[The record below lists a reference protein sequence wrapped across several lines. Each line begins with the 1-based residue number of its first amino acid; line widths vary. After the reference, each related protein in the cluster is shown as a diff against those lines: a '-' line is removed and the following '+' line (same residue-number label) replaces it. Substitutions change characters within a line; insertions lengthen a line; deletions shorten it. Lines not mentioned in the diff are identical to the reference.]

1 MKLSTRED
9 IEVPLAQV
17 FADFADVEAW
27 ERAALRRGAEVTRTD
42 SLGAIAPGMA
52 WHAIFD
58 YRGKPRDMV
67 VTLAEIDAP
76 HRLAFTGTSGSV
88 DGTMTLEF
96 LELGARR
103 TRVTIGTEV
112 KPRTLSA
119 RLFLQSLK
127 LAKTKIKTRYDDR
140 IAKLCADIEDR
151 HRAAS
156 RR

>member
-1 MKLSTRED
+1 MKLSTRQD
-9 IEVPLAQV
+9 IEVPLARV
-17 FADFADVEAW
+17 FEDFADVEAW
-27 ERAALRRGAEVTRTD
+27 ERAALRRGADITRTD
-42 SLGAIAPGMA
+42 SLGTIAPGMV

-76 HRLAFTGTSGSV
+76 YRLVFGGTSSSV
-88 DGTMTLEF
+88 DGTLTVEF

-103 TRVTIGTEV
+103 TRVMIGTEI

-119 RLFLQSLK
+119 RLFVQSLK
-127 LAKTKIKTRYDDR
+127 LAKTKVRTRFEAR
-140 IAKLCADIEDR
+140 VAKLCADIEDR
-151 HRAAS
+151 HRAAP

>member
-1 MKLSTRED
+1 MKLGTRQD
-9 IEVPLAQV
+9 IEVSLAQV

-42 SLGAIAPGMA
+42 SLGTLAPGMA

-58 YRGKPRDMV
+58 YRGKSRDMI
-67 VTLAEIDAP
+67 VTLAEIEAP
-76 HRLAFTGTSGSV
+76 HRLVFGATSGSV
-88 DGTMTLEF
+88 EGTMTLEF

-103 TRVTIGTEV
+103 TRVTFGTEI

-119 RLFLQSLK
+119 RLFVQSLK
-127 LAKTKIKTRYDDR
+127 LAKTKIRTRFADR

-151 HRAAS
+151 HRAAP